1 MSAAKTLAVLKRCS
15 LKAARSPDGRTA
27 AGAVREAAAALK
39 RLGHGSPYSLMMA
52 QAAARVGGAIR
63 SVEAS
68 TR

>member
-27 AGAVREAAAALK
+27 AAAALE

-52 QAAARVGGAIR
+52 QAAARVGDAIR
-63 SVEAS
+63 GAAGGAS
-68 TR
+68 